1 MAWDL
6 FDLVSLHFH
15 HQRLPVGWLAFV
27 DGLAFCSF
35 LALLIPNGII
45 AEHLG
50 ARSWETRSN
59 WVILMT
65 YTSVPWMSC
74 W

>member
-6 FDLVSLHFH
+6 VDLVSLHLH
-15 HQRLPVGWLAFV
+15 HQRLPVGLLAFV
-27 DGLAFCSF
+27 DGLGFCSF
-35 LALLIPNGII
+35 LALLIVNGII

-50 ARSWETRSN
+50 VHSWDRVN
-59 WVILMT
+59 KWVILMT